1 MESKLKQNSLS
12 VFLDDARLTPDGFDV
27 RTYTAEET
35 IELVKTGKVTYIS
48 LDNDLGRKL
57 EGYDVAKC
65 IEDLAFWNK
74 IPRIEWSIHSANPE
88 ARRFMVMALRNADRF
103 WSQQEEK
110 TDGI

>member
-1 MESKLKQNSLS
+1 MR
-12 VFLDDARLTPDGFDV
+12 VYLDDKRVTPEGFDV

-35 IELVKTGKVTYIS
+35 IELVKTGQVTCIS

-74 IPRIEWSIHSANPE
+74 IPRMEWAIHSANPE

-103 WSQQEEK
+103 WSKWENEH
-110 TDGI
+110 GI